1 MNLTIYNNVINK
13 LQKSKFRSSFKLK
26 QKDIDYINE
35 KGMSMIKRHAV
46 DFINQKLAPAN
57 PENDGKQTPM
67 KNHPV
72 FIAMHACAC
81 CCRTCLYKWHKIP
94 MNKELTKD
102 EKNYI
107 YGLLIY
113 WITLEYKKHLN
124 HMSQAIE

>member
-26 QKDIDYINE
+26 QKEIDYINE

-46 DFINQKLAPAN
+46 DFINQKLAPSN

-113 WITLEYKKHLN
+113 WITLEYKKHL
-124 HMSQAIE
+124 

>member
-113 WITLEYKKHLN
+113 WITLEYKKHL
-124 HMSQAIE
+124 

>member
-35 KGMSMIKRHAV
+35 KGMSMIKIHAV

-107 YGLLIY
+107 YSLLIY
-113 WITLEYKKHLN
+113 WITLEYKKHL
-124 HMSQAIE
+124 

>member
-57 PENDGKQTPM
+57 PEKDGKQTPM
-67 KNHPV
+67 KYHPV

-113 WITLEYKKHLN
+113 WITLEYKKHL
-124 HMSQAIE
+124 

>member
-26 QKDIDYINE
+26 QKEIDYINE

-46 DFINQKLAPAN
+46 DFINKKLAPSN

-113 WITLEYKKHLN
+113 WITLEYKKHL
-124 HMSQAIE
+124 

>member
-26 QKDIDYINE
+26 QKEIDYINE

-46 DFINQKLAPAN
+46 DFINQKLAPSN

-113 WITLEYKKHLN
+113 WKTLEYKKHL
-124 HMSQAIE
+124 

>member
-1 MNLTIYNNVINK
+1 MINLTIYNNVINK

-113 WITLEYKKHLN
+113 WITLEYKKHL
-124 HMSQAIE
+124 

>member
-1 MNLTIYNNVINK
+1 MNITIYNNVINK

-113 WITLEYKKHLN
+113 WITLEYKKHL
-124 HMSQAIE
+124 

>member
-1 MNLTIYNNVINK
+1 MNLAIYNNVINK

-26 QKDIDYINE
+26 QKDIDYINK

-113 WITLEYKKHLN
+113 WITLEYKKHL
-124 HMSQAIE
+124 

>member
-72 FIAMHACAC
+72 FIAMYACAC

-113 WITLEYKKHLN
+113 WITLEYKKHL
-124 HMSQAIE
+124 

>member
-13 LQKSKFRSSFKLK
+13 LQKSKFRSLFKLK
-26 QKDIDYINE
+26 QKDINYINE

-72 FIAMHACAC
+72 FIAMHTCAC

-113 WITLEYKKHLN
+113 WITLEYKKHL
-124 HMSQAIE
+124 

>member
-26 QKDIDYINE
+26 QKDINYINE

-46 DFINQKLAPAN
+46 DFINQKLAPAY

-81 CCRTCLYKWHKIP
+81 CCRTCLYKWHKIS

-113 WITLEYKKHLN
+113 WITLEYKKHL
-124 HMSQAIE
+124 

>member
-13 LQKSKFRSSFKLK
+13 LQKSKFKSSFKLK

-35 KGMSMIKRHAV
+35 KGMETIKRHAV

-113 WITLEYKKHLN
+113 WITLEYKKHL
-124 HMSQAIE
+124 

>member
-1 MNLTIYNNVINK
+1 MNLTIYNNVIHK
-13 LQKSKFRSSFKLK
+13 FQKSKFRSSFKLK

-113 WITLEYKKHLN
+113 WITLEYKKHL
-124 HMSQAIE
+124 

>member
-35 KGMSMIKRHAV
+35 KGMPMIKRHAV
-46 DFINQKLAPAN
+46 DFINQKLSPAN

-113 WITLEYKKHLN
+113 WITLEYKKHL
-124 HMSQAIE
+124 

>member
-1 MNLTIYNNVINK
+1 MNLTIYNNVISK

-26 QKDIDYINE
+26 QKDIEYINE
-35 KGMSMIKRHAV
+35 KGMSTIKKHAV
-46 DFINQKLAPAN
+46 DFINQKLAPAI

-113 WITLEYKKHLN
+113 WITLEYKKHL
-124 HMSQAIE
+124 

>member
-67 KNHPV
+67 KNHTV

-113 WITLEYKKHLN
+113 WIILEYKKHL
-124 HMSQAIE
+124 

>member
-1 MNLTIYNNVINK
+1 MNLAIYNNVINK

-81 CCRTCLYKWHKIP
+81 CCRTCLYKWHKIS

-113 WITLEYKKHLN
+113 WITLEYKKHL
-124 HMSQAIE
+124 

>member
-1 MNLTIYNNVINK
+1 MNLTIYNNIINK

-113 WITLEYKKHLN
+113 WITLEYKKHL
-124 HMSQAIE
+124 

>member
-35 KGMSMIKRHAV
+35 EGMAMIKRHAV

-72 FIAMHACAC
+72 FISMHACAC

-102 EKNYI
+102 EKNFI
-107 YGLLIY
+107 NLLDNFRI
-113 WITLEYKKHLN
+113 
-124 HMSQAIE
+124 

>member
-13 LQKSKFRSSFKLK
+13 LQKSNFRSSFKLK

-113 WITLEYKKHLN
+113 WITLEYKKHL
-124 HMSQAIE
+124 

>member
-57 PENDGKQTPM
+57 PENDGKQSPM

-113 WITLEYKKHLN
+113 WITLEYKKHL
-124 HMSQAIE
+124 

>member
-81 CCRTCLYKWHKIP
+81 CCRICLYKWHKIP

-113 WITLEYKKHLN
+113 WITLEYKKHL
-124 HMSQAIE
+124 

>member
-46 DFINQKLAPAN
+46 NFINQKLAPAN

-113 WITLEYKKHLN
+113 WITLEYKKHL
-124 HMSQAIE
+124 

>member
-81 CCRTCLYKWHKIP
+81 CCRTCLYKCHKIP

-113 WITLEYKKHLN
+113 WITLEYKKHL
-124 HMSQAIE
+124 

>member
-26 QKDIDYINE
+26 QMDIDYINE
-35 KGMSMIKRHAV
+35 KGMETIKRHAV

-113 WITLEYKKHLN
+113 WITLEYKKHL
-124 HMSQAIE
+124 

>member
-46 DFINQKLAPAN
+46 NFINQKLAPAN

-113 WITLEYKKHLN
+113 WMTLEYKKHL
-124 HMSQAIE
+124 

>member
-1 MNLTIYNNVINK
+1 MNLTIYNNVIKK
-13 LQKSKFRSSFKLK
+13 LQKTKFRSSFKLK

-113 WITLEYKKHLN
+113 WITLEYKKHL
-124 HMSQAIE
+124 

>member
-35 KGMSMIKRHAV
+35 KGMPMIKRHAV

-94 MNKELTKD
+94 MNKVLTKD

-113 WITLEYKKHLN
+113 WITLEYKKHL
-124 HMSQAIE
+124 

>member
-1 MNLTIYNNVINK
+1 MNRTIYNNVINK

-81 CCRTCLYKWHKIP
+81 CCRTWLYKWHKIP

-113 WITLEYKKHLN
+113 WITLEYKKHL
-124 HMSQAIE
+124 

>member
-13 LQKSKFRSSFKLK
+13 LQKSKFRSLFKLK
-26 QKDIDYINE
+26 QKDINYINE

-113 WITLEYKKHLN
+113 WIILEYKKHL
-124 HMSQAIE
+124 

>member
-1 MNLTIYNNVINK
+1 MNLTIYDNVINK

-113 WITLEYKKHLN
+113 WITLEYKKHL
-124 HMSQAIE
+124 

>member
-26 QKDIDYINE
+26 QKEIDYINE

-113 WITLEYKKHLN
+113 WITLEYKKHL
-124 HMSQAIE
+124 

>member
-26 QKDIDYINE
+26 QKEIDYINE

-46 DFINQKLAPAN
+46 DFINKKLAPSN

-113 WITLEYKKHLN
+113 WINLEYKKHL
-124 HMSQAIE
+124 

>member
-1 MNLTIYNNVINK
+1 MQEILEK
-13 LQKSKFRSSFKLK
+13 LSKSKFRSRFKLK
-26 QKDIDYINE
+26 EKDRAYVE
-35 KGMSMIKRHAV
+35 KLGIEKIRSHAV
-46 DFINQKLAPAN
+46 DFISKRIAPAEI
-57 PENDGKQTPM
+57 PNDGKQTPM
-67 KNHPV
+67 RNHPV

-113 WITLEYKKHLN
+113 WITLEYKKHL
-124 HMSQAIE
+124 

>member
-1 MNLTIYNNVINK
+1 MNLTIYNNVISK

-26 QKDIDYINE
+26 QKDIEYINE
-35 KGMSMIKRHAV
+35 KGMSTIKKHAV
-46 DFINQKLAPAN
+46 DFINQKLAPAI

-81 CCRTCLYKWHKIP
+81 CCRSCLYKWHKIP

-113 WITLEYKKHLN
+113 WITLEYKKHL
-124 HMSQAIE
+124 

>member
-1 MNLTIYNNVINK
+1 MNLNIYNNVINK

-113 WITLEYKKHLN
+113 WITLEYKKHL
-124 HMSQAIE
+124 

>member
-46 DFINQKLAPAN
+46 DFINQKLAPSN
-57 PENDGKQTPM
+57 SENDGKQTPM

-113 WITLEYKKHLN
+113 WITLEYKKHL
-124 HMSQAIE
+124 